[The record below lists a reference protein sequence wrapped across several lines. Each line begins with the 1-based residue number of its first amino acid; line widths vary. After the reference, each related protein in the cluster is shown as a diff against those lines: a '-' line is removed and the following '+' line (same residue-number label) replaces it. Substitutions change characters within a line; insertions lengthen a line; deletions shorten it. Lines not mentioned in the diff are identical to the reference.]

1 MSERF
6 KPLGRGPDADKPMRI
21 RWPRWFLPTAALA
34 LIFVIG
40 GVSGGLHVVAGMA
53 AGIAVGVALVLAYG
67 YLKRRLN
74 R

>member
-1 MSERF
+1 
-6 KPLGRGPDADKPMRI
+6 MRI

-40 GVSGGLHVVAGMA
+40 GVSGGLHVAGMA
-53 AGIAVGVALVLAYG
+53 AGIAVGVALVLAHG

>member
-1 MSERF
+1 
-6 KPLGRGPDADKPMRI
+6 MRI
-21 RWPRWFLPTAALA
+21 RWPRWVLPTVALA
-34 LIFVIG
+34 MIFVIG

-67 YLKRRLN
+67 FLKRRLD